1 MQYEILEQLPE
12 EAELYFRIHSNPF
25 PTIVSDKT
33 YVVRYPVSDF
43 KNEPPHVYDEHAYL
57 IAQYNY
63 LVDDFAVVKS
73 YTSDKMFLHV
83 IDTGT
88 DLTEDRKRNECIHI
102 KIKNQ
107 AFYFVIT
114 PRMSIFKLK
123 AKPYGY
129 DTSLEDNLHLYE
141 LGELLDFFKT
151 NYEIESIF
159 KVNGEPV

>member
-1 MQYEILEQLPE
+1 MEYEVLEQLPV
-12 EAELYFRIHSNPF
+12 EAELYFGIHSNPF
-25 PTIVSDKT
+25 PTIISDKS

-43 KNEPPHVYDEHAYL
+43 KNVPPHVYDEQVYL

-63 LVDDFAVVKS
+63 LVDGFAVVKS

-88 DLTEDRKRNECIHI
+88 DLTHLRARNECIHI
-102 KIKNQ
+102 KIKNEL
-107 AFYFVIT
+107 FYFVIT
-114 PRMSIFKLK
+114 PRMSVFKLT

-129 DTSLEDNLHLYE
+129 DTYVEDNLRLYE
-141 LGELLDFFKT
+141 LEELLNHFKT

-159 KVNGEPV
+159 KVNGETI